1 MGLLDTPGGAGPAHR
16 SAIVGPT
23 PGVRGIVLAGDPQ
36 TSLCPAATKP
46 VAVNALVQEDVT
58 RAASFFVLAFAVST
72 VGGLL
77 LGDVRVGV
85 RWGFPLGVAFGV
97 FAYVFV
103 VPTADDEPP
112 DV

>member
-1 MGLLDTPGGAGPAHR
+1 ME
-16 SAIVGPT
+16 
-23 PGVRGIVLAGDPQ
+23 
-36 TSLCPAATKP
+36 
-46 VAVNALVQEDVT
+46 ALVQDDVT

-85 RWGFPLGVAFGV
+85 QWGFTLGVGFGV

-103 VPTADDEPP
+103 VPTADDEPR
-112 DV
+112 DG

>member
-1 MGLLDTPGGAGPAHR
+1 
-16 SAIVGPT
+16 
-23 PGVRGIVLAGDPQ
+23 
-36 TSLCPAATKP
+36 
-46 VAVNALVQEDVT
+46 
-58 RAASFFVLAFAVST
+58 

-103 VPTADDEPP
+103 VPTADDEPR
-112 DV
+112 DG

>member
-1 MGLLDTPGGAGPAHR
+1 M
-16 SAIVGPT
+16 
-23 PGVRGIVLAGDPQ
+23 LAGDPH
-36 TSLCPAATKP
+36 TSLSTTGPKP
-46 VAVNALVQEDVT
+46 VAVDALVQDDVT

-85 RWGFPLGVAFGV
+85 RWGFPLGVVFGV

-103 VPTADDEPP
+103 VPTADDEPRNG
-112 DV
+112 

>member
-1 MGLLDTPGGAGPAHR
+1 ML
-16 SAIVGPT
+16 V
-23 PGVRGIVLAGDPQ
+23 GDPY
-36 TSLCPAATKP
+36 TSLSAAVTKP
-46 VAVNALVQEDVT
+46 VAVDALVQDDVT

-85 RWGFPLGVAFGV
+85 QWGFTLGVAFGV

-103 VPTADDEPP
+103 VPTAADESR

>member
-1 MGLLDTPGGAGPAHR
+1 M
-16 SAIVGPT
+16 
-23 PGVRGIVLAGDPQ
+23 LAGDPH
-36 TSLCPAATKP
+36 TSLSAAVTKP
-46 VAVNALVQEDVT
+46 GIVNALVQDDVT

-103 VPTADDEPP
+103 VPTAADEPG
-112 DV
+112 DG